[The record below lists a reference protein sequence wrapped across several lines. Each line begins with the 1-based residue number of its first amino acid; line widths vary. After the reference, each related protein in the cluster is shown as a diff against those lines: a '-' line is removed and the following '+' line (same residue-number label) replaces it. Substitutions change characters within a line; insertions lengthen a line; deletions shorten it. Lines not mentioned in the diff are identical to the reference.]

1 MSNFKGQFWKD
12 LLPWTKIEN
21 KKNIR
26 VGLHM
31 QIQPC
36 VLRRKTLSIL
46 YLQMSGR
53 GLLSQLFKKLV
64 NLSSN
69 TT

>member
-12 LLPWTKIEN
+12 LLPLTKIEN

-36 VLRRKTLSIL
+36 VLR
-46 YLQMSGR
+46 Q
-53 GLLSQLFKKLV
+53 
-64 NLSSN
+64 NLK
-69 TT
+69 